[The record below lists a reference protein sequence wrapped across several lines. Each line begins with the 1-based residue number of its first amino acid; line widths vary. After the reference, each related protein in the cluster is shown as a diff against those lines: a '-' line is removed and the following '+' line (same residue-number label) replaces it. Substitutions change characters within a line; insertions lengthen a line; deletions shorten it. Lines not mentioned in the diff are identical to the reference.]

1 MSFLPCCKIKEETDS
16 RVNSLSNIL
25 DGVGRITRWHSE
37 GCNRENRLINKIRNQ
52 LMAEEFRNRTD

>member
-1 MSFLPCCKIKEETDS
+1 MSFLPCCKIKEEADS

-37 GCNRENRLINKIRNQ
+37 GCNRENGLIQREKKRKDINTYTK
-52 LMAEEFRNRTD
+52 